1 MARPTPFL
9 FCRYSL
15 ARNDIQLSAAE
26 QLRLLNEV
34 RGIVVAYRKTD
45 PADDDRDTF
54 AMKPTS
60 FRIGHRV
67 ILVWHVGYYVGLRSE
82 AEYNQNDDDIIE
94 SLVATNGIKHTKF
107 VAVPDLGRLAVQ
119 DQTGDTHLNG
129 ASGISR
135 FKTIAR
141 SIPGVRADIELAASN
156 QDVMS
161 ALNVWSIEQFTFNLR
176 PFNPTPRR
184 MGRILGKLFTDNDI
198 GKLRGVA
205 QPSYGHYIHNPSEGF
220 VGEAVGLTSAG
231 YGQITLKGKTPS
243 GQQASFGKPA
253 FSESRD
259 ENERSQA
266 KPRSLRVYFEDCD
279 TDKEL
284 NSAVA
289 QSLIDLYAPQA

>member
-9 FCRYSL
+9 FCRYSIN
-15 ARNDIQLSAAE
+15 RSDRPLSASE
-26 QLRLLNEV
+26 QLRLLNDI
-34 RGIVVAYRKTD
+34 RGIVVAYRKND
-45 PADDDRDTF
+45 PAEDDRDNF
-54 AMKPTS
+54 AMKPTN
-60 FRIGHRV
+60 FRIGHHV

-82 AEYNQNDDDIIE
+82 AEYNENNDDIIE

-107 VAVPDLGRLAVQ
+107 IAAPALGVLAVQ
-119 DQTGDTHLNG
+119 DQAGDIHLSG

-141 SIPGVRADIELAASN
+141 SMPGVRADIELAAST
-156 QDVMS
+156 QDVMN

-184 MGRILGKLFTDNDI
+184 MGRILDKLFTVNDI
-198 GKLRGVA
+198 GKMRGVA
-205 QPSYGHYIHNPSEGF
+205 QPSYGRYIHNPSEGF

-231 YGQITLKGKTPS
+231 YGQITLKGKTPG

-266 KPRSLRVYFEDCD
+266 RPRSLRVYFEDSD

-284 NSAVA
+284 NTAVA
-289 QSLIDLYAPQA
+289 KSLIDL